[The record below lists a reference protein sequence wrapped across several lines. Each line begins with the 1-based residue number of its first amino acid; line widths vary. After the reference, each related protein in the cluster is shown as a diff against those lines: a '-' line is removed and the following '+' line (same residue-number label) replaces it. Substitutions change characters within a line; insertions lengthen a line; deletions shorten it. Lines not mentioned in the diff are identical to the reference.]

1 MSIDVVRSGGW
12 SLRITTLF
20 LRRRERVLLVLLGS
34 ALGAVLNAAV
44 GMNSV
49 TLSWILAPAM
59 VAAAPLG
66 VVKAATACGLN
77 SLGSFIAPG
86 RGRSAHLADWT
97 IYAVTSS
104 LSGAALGAALGL
116 AGQVIPISINLAVAL
131 FLIYLGLRELGIA
144 RATPPLASRWQ
155 VPARWLGNPRRAAVV
170 WGFWLGP
177 GIATQMPHP
186 MFYGLLSLALILPL
200 PAGPALLG
208 FYGACRALPALIA
221 TIEGAAFER
230 QFRNRA
236 YEIRLAGHAVCG
248 ALAIAIGVAMV
259 PLHV

>member
-1 MSIDVVRSGGW
+1 MDVARSGGW
-12 SLRITTLF
+12 PLRITTVF

-34 ALGAVLNAAV
+34 AVGVVLNATV
-44 GMNSV
+44 GMNSA
-49 TLSWILAPAM
+49 TLSWVLAPAM

-77 SLGSFIAPG
+77 SLGSFTAPG
-86 RGRSAHLADWT
+86 RERPARLTDWT
-97 IYAVTSS
+97 IYAVTST

-116 AGQVIPISINLAVAL
+116 AGQFIPISLNQVVAL

-170 WGFWLGP
+170 WGLWLGP

-208 FYGACRALPALIA
+208 FYGACRAFPALVA
-221 TIEGAAFER
+221 AIEGAAFER
-230 QFRNRA
+230 QFRSRA

-248 ALAIAIGVAMV
+248 ALAIAIGVSMV
-259 PLHV
+259 SLHS